1 MSLISI
7 CRLESS
13 DSTWNLCNLHMCV
26 KCKYYCLQ
34 LVTNSLPPASNG
46 NKMRQSKVYYCQQI
60 ANERFC
66 GNQAAGHQPPTINP
80 SVTAAPPL
88 INNINLAPWL
98 LLQQWSLHVN
108 RYLYF
113 HLRFFRGQIYS
124 SARNEAAK
132 LPHYGQSQ
140 ATNATT
146 AWSFLF

>member
-26 KCKYYCLQ
+26 MCKYYCLQ

-66 GNQAAGHQPPTINP
+66 GNQAAGHQATNHKPE
-80 SVTAAPPL
+80 
-88 INNINLAPWL
+88 
-98 LLQQWSLHVN
+98 
-108 RYLYF
+108 RD
-113 HLRFFRGQIYS
+113 S
-124 SARNEAAK
+124 SAT
-132 LPHYGQSQ
+132 SD
-140 ATNATT
+140 
-146 AWSFLF
+146 